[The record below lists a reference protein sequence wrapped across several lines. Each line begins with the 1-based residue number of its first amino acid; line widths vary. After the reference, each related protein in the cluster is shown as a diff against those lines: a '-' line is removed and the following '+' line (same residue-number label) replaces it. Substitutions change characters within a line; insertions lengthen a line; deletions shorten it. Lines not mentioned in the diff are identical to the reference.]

1 MQSQMDQDSPGVN
14 TDIFKAH
21 SVRSTA
27 TSAAANAEIII
38 SDILKATD
46 WSSESVFHLITWVL
60 ELYLNIRNY
69 CCSCQRQCS
78 AHTLYYVVDKH

>member
-27 TSAAANAEIII
+27 TSAASNAGKNS

-46 WSSESVFHLITWVL
+46 WSSESVFHLITRVL
-60 ELYLNIRNY
+60 EFYLNIRKAM
-69 CCSCQRQCS
+69 CCQRQCS
-78 AHTLYYVVDKH
+78 AHTIYYVVDKH